1 MSGYQADSVINQVME
16 AVIELMNSTN
26 PFAGV
31 TRGALPTGPGI
42 TCEVGPSMAR
52 SMYMDKNTFIPL
64 DVTINGKHPNML
76 ILDTCAQETYV
87 CHLVLG
93 CCLCTSPHTR
103 TLDIDAD
110 VVCIGIAL
118 GQSNG
123 VLALTTTQLQDDRVV
138 VMEEILVPTP
148 LQGVILVKYILK
160 FGLNQTTEC

>member
-42 TCEVGPSMAR
+42 TCEIGPSMVR

-76 ILDTCAQETYV
+76 IL
-87 CHLVLG
+87 
-93 CCLCTSPHTR
+93 S
-103 TLDIDAD
+103 DALNTIHD
-110 VVCIGIAL
+110 
-118 GQSNG
+118 
-123 VLALTTTQLQDDRVV
+123 ALTRMTEYPSGDGWQITDIKNYTLPQVIGR
-138 VMEEILVPTP
+138 EENNEWLMASALSVEFYWR
-148 LQGVILVKYILK
+148 G
-160 FGLNQTTEC
+160 

>member
-76 ILDTCAQETYV
+76 IL
-87 CHLVLG
+87 
-93 CCLCTSPHTR
+93 S
-103 TLDIDAD
+103 DALNA
-110 VVCIGIAL
+110 IHG
-118 GQSNG
+118 
-123 VLALTTTQLQDDRVV
+123 ALTRMTEYPSGDGWQITDIKNYTLPQ
-138 VMEEILVPTP
+138 
-148 LQGVILVKYILK
+148 VIGREDNNEWLMASALSVEFYWR
-160 FGLNQTTEC
+160 G